1 MRWKIFVLASMLAAS
16 NSVWGQFARK
26 NFTPQIPISEISS
39 QQAEQL
45 RANYRQKQSVGGLNV
60 DPELSEQKA
69 IAQRV
74 RKDNDST
81 QGAEVRKIA
90 LEGESSQEEITSK
103 ELEVFGF
110 SFFKQANFSFL
121 PGENFPTPAKYN
133 LGPGD
138 HLELVIFG
146 YQEAE
151 MNFIIDPEGFVNIP
165 FGGLVQLSGLA
176 LEDAEE
182 RIKLRMTRN
191 GYRTLSTGESK
202 LKLRVSKIRSINVYI
217 TGAKNSG
224 KYVIPSISGLMHAL
238 YVAGGPMSSGSLR
251 NIEVVRNSEVV
262 RRIDLYDFMIFGRNV
277 DDFVLQNE
285 DVIRIPFFNRRVS
298 LEGEFKRPAIY
309 ELKDSESF
317 ANAISFAGGLNDA
330 AFTSSIL
337 LSRYSKDQGI
347 RYENL
352 SLDALN
358 QTPMPGDRLIARKVE
373 GPERQYL
380 VIEGMVHN
388 PGRQGWHDGIQLTD
402 ALVRAGGL
410 QPEAFMQRG
419 LIVRSPISG
428 ARTYH
433 QFSPASIA
441 DIELYE
447 RDTVIFFD
455 ATVFIPKNEIYVY
468 GEVNEPGAFRFGAG
482 ITLSDAMVLAKGF
495 NKKAFKGFIEVNRS
509 IRGRDRM
516 LQMERFAIDSTFEW
530 SVLSEVLLRPNDVVI
545 VRQNPE
551 IQDIRTV
558 SLEGEWEYPGMY
570 TLEQRSDRLS
580 VLLKRAGGLS
590 RYADLNG
597 IYIIR
602 SNKAPVETSKIIN
615 IGGSN
620 KEFIASSAFVPST
633 DTIALDLSRKH
644 LSALNFTLQNGDR
657 LVALEQKNFIRITG
671 AVNDPTLVSHTNS
684 HRAKYY
690 ISLAGGSLNEG
701 ELRKTYVRLQ
711 NGANRRVKNYGLF
724 KIYPYVP
731 SGSTVVVPLDM
742 RYFEEEQKTDPA
754 QVAMIASVLGFL
766 STTMIGI
773 LSLLR

>member
-1 MRWKIFVLASMLAAS
+1 
-16 NSVWGQFARK
+16 
-26 NFTPQIPISEISS
+26 
-39 QQAEQL
+39 
-45 RANYRQKQSVGGLNV
+45 
-60 DPELSEQKA
+60 
-69 IAQRV
+69 
-74 RKDNDST
+74 
-81 QGAEVRKIA
+81 
-90 LEGESSQEEITSK
+90 
-103 ELEVFGF
+103 
-110 SFFKQANFSFL
+110 
-121 PGENFPTPAKYN
+121 
-133 LGPGD
+133 
-138 HLELVIFG
+138 
-146 YQEAE
+146 
-151 MNFIIDPEGFVNIP
+151 
-165 FGGLVQLSGLA
+165 
-176 LEDAEE
+176 
-182 RIKLRMTRN
+182 
-191 GYRTLSTGESK
+191 
-202 LKLRVSKIRSINVYI
+202 
-217 TGAKNSG
+217 
-224 KYVIPSISGLMHAL
+224 MHAL

-330 AFTSSIL
+330 AFTSNIL

-509 IRGRDRM
+509 IRGRDRI
-516 LQMERFAIDSTFEW
+516 LQKERYAIDSTFEW

-545 VRQNPE
+545 VRPNPE
-551 IQDIRTV
+551 IQEIRTV
-558 SLEGEWEYPGMY
+558 TLEGEWEFPGTYPME
-570 TLEQRSDRLS
+570 TRSD
-580 VLLKRAGGLS
+580 VLRTLVRRAGGLS
-590 RYADLNG
+590 PFADLNG

-602 SNKAPVETSKIIN
+602 SVKAPVEIN
-615 IGGSN
+615 KFSDAN
-620 KEFIASSAFVPST
+620 DST
-633 DTIALDLSRKH
+633 KGILNSPLHRPLSDTIALDFSRK
-644 LSALNFTLQNGDR
+644 SPTSSSFILQSGDR
-657 LVALEQKNFIRITG
+657 VIALERKSMVRITG
-671 AVNDPTLVSHTNS
+671 AVNDPKFVSHTNS
-684 HRAKYY
+684 RRAKYY
-690 ISLAGGSLNEG
+690 VGLAGGSLNEG
-701 ELRKTYVRLQ
+701 ELRKTYVTLPS
-711 NGANRRVKNYGLF
+711 GANLKVKNYRLF
-724 KIYPYVP
+724 KIYPKVP
-731 SGSTVVVPLDM
+731 SGSTVVVPIDM

-754 QVAMIASVLGFL
+754 QVAMITSVLGFL

>member
-1 MRWKIFVLASMLAAS
+1 M
-16 NSVWGQFARK
+16 
-26 NFTPQIPISEISS
+26 
-39 QQAEQL
+39 
-45 RANYRQKQSVGGLNV
+45 
-60 DPELSEQKA
+60 
-69 IAQRV
+69 
-74 RKDNDST
+74 
-81 QGAEVRKIA
+81 
-90 LEGESSQEEITSK
+90 
-103 ELEVFGF
+103 
-110 SFFKQANFSFL
+110 
-121 PGENFPTPAKYN
+121 
-133 LGPGD
+133 
-138 HLELVIFG
+138 
-146 YQEAE
+146 
-151 MNFIIDPEGFVNIP
+151 
-165 FGGLVQLSGLA
+165 
-176 LEDAEE
+176 
-182 RIKLRMTRN
+182 
-191 GYRTLSTGESK
+191 
-202 LKLRVSKIRSINVYI
+202 
-217 TGAKNSG
+217 
-224 KYVIPSISGLMHAL
+224 
-238 YVAGGPMSSGSLR
+238 
-251 NIEVVRNSEVV
+251 RNSEVV

-509 IRGRDRM
+509 IRGRDRI
-516 LQMERFAIDSTFEW
+516 LQKERYAIDSTFEW

-545 VRQNPE
+545 VRPNPE
-551 IQDIRTV
+551 IQEIRTV
-558 SLEGEWEYPGMY
+558 TLEGEWEFPGTYPME
-570 TLEQRSDRLS
+570 TRSD
-580 VLLKRAGGLS
+580 VLRTLVRRAGGLS
-590 RYADLNG
+590 PFADLNG

-602 SNKAPVETSKIIN
+602 SVKAPVEIN
-615 IGGSN
+615 KFSDAN
-620 KEFIASSAFVPST
+620 DST
-633 DTIALDLSRKH
+633 KGILNSPLHRSLSDTIALDFSRK
-644 LSALNFTLQNGDR
+644 SPTSSSFILQSGDR
-657 LVALEQKNFIRITG
+657 VIALERKSMVRITG
-671 AVNDPTLVSHTNS
+671 AVNDPKFVSHTNS
-684 HRAKYY
+684 RRAKYY
-690 ISLAGGSLNEG
+690 VGLAGGSLNEG
-701 ELRKTYVRLQ
+701 ELRKTYVSLPS
-711 NGANRRVKNYGLF
+711 GANLKVKNYRLF
-724 KIYPYVP
+724 KIYPKVP
-731 SGSTVVVPLDM
+731 SGSTVVVPIDM

-754 QVAMIASVLGFL
+754 QVAMITSVLGFL

>member
-16 NSVWGQFARK
+16 NNVWGQFARK
-26 NFTPQIPISEISS
+26 NFTPQIPISEISA

-45 RANYRQKQSVGGLNV
+45 RANYRQKLSVDGLTV
-60 DPELSEQKA
+60 DPALSEQKA
-69 IAQRV
+69 LSQRM

-81 QGAEVRKIA
+81 QGAEARKIT
-90 LEGESSQEEITSK
+90 LEGESSQDEITTN

-121 PGENFPTPAKYN
+121 PGENFPTPAKYT

-238 YVAGGPMSSGSLR
+238 YVAGGPMSNGSLR
-251 NIEVVRNSEVV
+251 NIEVVRNSQVV

-317 ANAISFAGGLNDA
+317 ADAISFAGGLNDA
-330 AFTSSIL
+330 AFTSNIL
-337 LSRYSKDQGI
+337 LSRYTKDQGI
-347 RYENL
+347 RYDNL
-352 SLDALN
+352 SADALN

-373 GPERQYL
+373 GPERQYI

-388 PGRQGWHDGIQLTD
+388 PGRQGWHPGIQLSD

-410 QPEAFMQRG
+410 QPEAFTQRG

-433 QFSPASIA
+433 QFSPASMS

-455 ATVFIPKNEIYVY
+455 ATVFIQKNEVYVF
-468 GEVNEPGAFRFGAG
+468 GEVNEPGAFRFGEG
-482 ITLSDAMVLAKGF
+482 LTLSDAMVLAKGF
-495 NKKAFKGFIEVNRS
+495 SQNAFKGFVEVNRR
-509 IRGRDRM
+509 IRGRERM
-516 LQMERFAIDSTFEW
+516 ALIERLAIDSTFEW
-530 SVLSEVLLRPNDVVI
+530 SVLSEISLRPNDIVI
-545 VRQNPE
+545 VRPNPE

-558 SLEGEWEYPGMY
+558 SLEGEWEYPGTY
-570 TLEQRSDRLS
+570 ALEKRTDRLS
-580 VLLKRAGGLS
+580 MVIGRAGGLS
-590 RYADLNG
+590 RHADLNG

-602 SNKAPVETSKIIN
+602 TEKAPVEINKIVN
-615 IGGSN
+615 IGESR
-620 KEFIASSAFVPST
+620 KKLILDSTTVPKI
-633 DTIALDLSRKH
+633 DTISLNLSQRSPK
-644 LSALNFTLQNGDR
+644 SFSFNVQSGDR
-657 LVALEQKNFIRITG
+657 IIALEQKSFVRITG
-671 AVNDPTLVSHTNS
+671 AVHDPILVSHVNS
-684 HRAKYY
+684 RSAKYY
-690 ISLAGGSLNEG
+690 IGLAGGSLKEG
-701 ELRKTYVRLQ
+701 ELRKTYVTFP
-711 NGANRRVKNYGLF
+711 NGSNRRIKNYLIF
-724 KIYPYVP
+724 KIYPKVP
-731 SGSTVVVPLDM
+731 PGSTVVVPFDM
-742 RYFEEEQKTDPA
+742 SYFEDTQKTDPA
-754 QVAMIASVLGFL
+754 QVAMVTSVLGFL
-766 STTMIGI
+766 STSVIGI

>member
-74 RKDNDST
+74 RKDKDST

-330 AFTSSIL
+330 AFTSNIL

-545 VRQNPE
+545 VRPNPE
-551 IQDIRTV
+551 IQEIRTV
-558 SLEGEWEYPGMY
+558 TLEGEWEFPGTYPME
-570 TLEQRSDRLS
+570 TRSD
-580 VLLKRAGGLS
+580 VLRTLVRRAGGLS
-590 RYADLNG
+590 PFADLNG

-602 SNKAPVETSKIIN
+602 SVKAPVEIN
-615 IGGSN
+615 KFSDAN
-620 KEFIASSAFVPST
+620 DST
-633 DTIALDLSRKH
+633 KGILNSPLHRPLSDTIALDFSRK
-644 LSALNFTLQNGDR
+644 SPTSSSFILQSGDR
-657 LVALEQKNFIRITG
+657 VIALERKSMVRITG
-671 AVNDPTLVSHTNS
+671 AVNDPKFVSHTYS
-684 HRAKYY
+684 RRAKYY
-690 ISLAGGSLNEG
+690 VGLAGGSLNEG
-701 ELRKTYVRLQ
+701 ELRKTYVTLPS
-711 NGANRRVKNYGLF
+711 GANLKVKNYRLF
-724 KIYPYVP
+724 KIYPKVP
-731 SGSTVVVPLDM
+731 SGSTVVVPIDM

-754 QVAMIASVLGFL
+754 QVAMITSVLGFL